1 MILNYT
7 LGLSIFA
14 ALLIGAYSQAVSH
27 QIRISGKT
35 ANISI
40 ARLNADSG
48 IELGKSLL
56 TKGTTRKIAGSS
68 FGMDFSVGRVRVHIE
83 NEAGKIDLNAA
94 PLSMVAAGLNLAE
107 ASRITQQKILSE
119 MTRMRASGQQFTSTD
134 QLHRLVGAA
143 TIVEDAIHRV
153 FPFPLFPLFFPL
165 NYAHQRLKKLLLER
179 QSRFP
184 EWTGNAISGAN
195 TLIAAGYAGDGTV
208 YFQSALLKPKALL
221 NSGFE
226 IVRIRQLSGNWISTE
241 DDPQASALNL

>member
-56 TKGTTRKIAGSS
+56 THGTTRSIVGSS
-68 FGMDFSVGRVRVHIE
+68 FRTDFAVGQVQVRIE

-107 ASRITQQKILSE
+107 ASRTTQQKILGE
-119 MTRMRASGQQFTSTD
+119 MTRMRATGQQFTSTD
-134 QLHRLVGAA
+134 QVQLLIDAP
-143 TIVEDAIHRV
+143 TISKDAIPRIFTV
-153 FPFPLFPLFFPL
+153 QSGNKFVTLK
-165 NYAHQRLKKLLLER
+165 YAHERLRMLLIDR

-208 YFQSALLKPKALL
+208 YFQSALLKPKTLL

-226 IVRIRQLSGNWISTE
+226 IVSIRQLSGNWISTE